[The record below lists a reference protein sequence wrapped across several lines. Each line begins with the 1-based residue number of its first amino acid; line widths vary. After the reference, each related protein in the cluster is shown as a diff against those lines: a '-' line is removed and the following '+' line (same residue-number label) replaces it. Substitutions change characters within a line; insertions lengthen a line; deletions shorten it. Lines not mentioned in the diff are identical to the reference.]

1 MLSIR
6 TLLLVFFCAIAVSAQ
21 TPPAS
26 QDQQPPTFV
35 PPTPPEKSVVY
46 FAHNQDAITDYKTNP
61 RVVRAMVDRL
71 VIAATGQPD
80 VGKAW
85 SSLVAPNDRVGIKI
99 SAAGGELF
107 TTHHDVVVAI
117 VDGLLAAGHS
127 RGSIIVWDRSLN
139 GTKGAGYK
147 KGDGFELKS
156 ITPRT
161 GYDPKATLTAP
172 LLGKLVWGDVD
183 YIADGAKSI
192 PLSEEEN
199 TSNVSHFSNIV
210 ANDVT
215 KIINVP
221 VMSNSITNGIA
232 GCLYNV
238 TVPNIDNW
246 RRFSMGTG
254 FGAESVAMI
263 YSNPVIAPKVV
274 LNIMDGLVAQ
284 YGGGPASQ
292 PNFAV
297 HYDTIFAS
305 KDPVALDTVALKRLE
320 ELRAKENFPPIGRL
334 ARYVQTATA
343 MGLGNSE
350 MSHIELKNAGR

>member
-26 QDQQPPTFV
+26 QDQQPPAFV

-80 VGKAW
+80 IGKAW

-156 ITPRT
+156 IMPRT
-161 GYDPKATLTAP
+161 GYDP
-172 LLGKLVWGDVD
+172 
-183 YIADGAKSI
+183 
-192 PLSEEEN
+192 
-199 TSNVSHFSNIV
+199 
-210 ANDVT
+210 
-215 KIINVP
+215 
-221 VMSNSITNGIA
+221 
-232 GCLYNV
+232 
-238 TVPNIDNW
+238 
-246 RRFSMGTG
+246 
-254 FGAESVAMI
+254 
-263 YSNPVIAPKVV
+263 
-274 LNIMDGLVAQ
+274 
-284 YGGGPASQ
+284 
-292 PNFAV
+292 
-297 HYDTIFAS
+297 
-305 KDPVALDTVALKRLE
+305 
-320 ELRAKENFPPIGRL
+320 
-334 ARYVQTATA
+334 
-343 MGLGNSE
+343 
-350 MSHIELKNAGR
+350 